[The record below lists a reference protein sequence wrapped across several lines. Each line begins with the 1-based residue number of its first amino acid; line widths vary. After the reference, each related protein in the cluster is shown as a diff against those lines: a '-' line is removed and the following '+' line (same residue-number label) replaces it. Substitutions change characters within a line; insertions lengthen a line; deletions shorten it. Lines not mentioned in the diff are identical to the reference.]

1 VHQHLV
7 ITTAEVELGEEACP
21 LELVQQLVADQDGE
35 LVLYCPGVEGAVVDI
50 EPPGLVFLA
59 DEQH

>member
-7 ITTAEVELGEEACP
+7 ITAAEVELGEEACP
-21 LELVQQLVADQDGE
+21 LELQQLVADQDGE

-50 EPPGLVFLA
+50 ELPGLVFLA